1 MRSPTLDSTSPAAII
16 RAPNMTVQR
25 TPTRSA
31 ICPIAIPPT
40 AEPSQASEY
49 ASAGTERTPPNS
61 AAIGFNATM
70 VMSGAPKETE
80 RMPSADQATSH
91 ERRVSIVPAAV
102 ARPATLAV
110 LIYGL
115 SSALS
120 HCTYELFRLDR
131 RRIHLDAER
140 SQGVAD
146 GVGDSGRRGDGAA
159 LADPLHAERVERRR
173 RVLVEDAHCRDVAGG
188 RQRVIHQRAAQQLAV
203 RIIGDRLAQDAAKPL
218 SGAAHDLALDQHR
231 VDDDT
236 TIMRNGVLLDTHTA
250 GAAVDIDNRDVHGVA
265 PGDRLRLPVIG
276 LLEAGIDPWRAFVVP
291 ARTGGLGG
299 PGEVHCG
306 AGNSNNAHAA
316 IAQFEICRRAFQQ
329 IGSDGEDLVPEP
341 LACMVHRRR
350 QCDRAA
356 ARHRAKSDRNRGR
369 VGEGYHDVFR
379 ADLPQVGRDLRE
391 NRLHALAL
399 RAGPGRDIDFSR
411 RVDSDEGAFERPDAG
426 PLDIAADAEPEVAA
440 RFPRLALT
448 QAERLDTAD
457 RIQRLLQSA

>member
-140 SQGVAD
+140 GQGVAD
-146 GVGDSGRRGDGAA
+146 GVGDGDRRGNGAA
-159 LADPLHAERVERRR
+159 LADPLDAERVERRR
-173 RVLVEDAHCRDVAGG
+173 RVLVNDPHCRNVAGG
-188 RQRVIHQRAAQQLAV
+188 RERVIHQRAGEQLPV
-203 RIIGDRLAQDAAKPL
+203 RIIGDPFEQDAAEPL
-218 SGAAHDLALDQHR
+218 GGASHDLALDQHR
-231 VDDDT
+231 VDDNAA
-236 TIMRNGVLLDTHTA
+236 IMRDGVILDAHA
-250 GAAVDIDNRDVHGVA
+250 PGLGVDIDDRDMHGIA

-276 LLEAGIDPWRAFVVP
+276 LLEAGIDPCRAFVVP
-291 ARTGGLGG
+291 ARTGSLGD
-299 PGEVHCG
+299 PGEAHCG
-306 AGNSNNAHAA
+306 AGNSPRDPDNAHAA
-316 IAQFEICRRAFQQ
+316 IAQFEICRRAF
-329 IGSDGEDLVPEP
+329 
-341 LACMVHRRR
+341 H
-350 QCDRAA
+350 
-356 ARHRAKSDRNRGR
+356 
-369 VGEGYHDVFR
+369 
-379 ADLPQVGRDLRE
+379 QVGGD
-391 NRLHALAL
+391 
-399 RAGPGRDIDFSR
+399 
-411 RVDSDEGAFERPDAG
+411 
-426 PLDIAADAEPEVAA
+426 
-440 RFPRLALT
+440 
-448 QAERLDTAD
+448 
-457 RIQRLLQSA
+457 